1 MCFMSRRD
9 RRNLIRIIVAAAV
22 FAAIKITDVLGY
34 VPDIWWIGLMLYIV
48 PYAIIGWD
56 IVRKAVL
63 NIGHGEIFDENFLMV
78 IATVG
83 AFATGEY
90 PEAVF
95 VMLFYQVGELFQ
107 SIAVGKSRN
116 SIKSLM
122 ELRED
127 TAFAEKDGE
136 LYQIPCEEVK
146 KGEIIV
152 VKPGGKIPLDGV
164 ISEGSTCI
172 NTVALTGESLP
183 RDVSEG
189 DEVLSGCVNEGGL
202 IKIKVTKEFGESTVS
217 KILEL
222 VENSQAN
229 KSKSETFITRFSKYY
244 TPAVVIC
251 AVLLGVLPPLIIGM
265 RDSDV
270 WRDWVYRAMN
280 FLVISCPCALV
291 ISVPLSYFGGIGR
304 ASKSGV
310 LVKGSNYLDMLSK
323 CDTVVF
329 DKTGTLTKGV
339 FKVSGIY
346 PENGIDEKSLIRIA
360 AEAEKYSDHPIS
372 RSLKEYAAQI
382 NVLDK
387 NIGLTD
393 VTEVA
398 GQGVIAT
405 QDGKKIYVGNEKLM
419 RENNIEFNSGSDIG
433 TTVYVARDGEYLG
446 YIVISDE
453 IKPDAADT
461 VRFIK
466 KLSGKKSR
474 KVVMLTG
481 DRESEAKRIAGQ
493 VGIDEYFCGLL
504 PGDKL
509 SAVEKLKNSDE
520 TSGVVFVGD
529 GINDAPVLAGADVGI
544 AMGALGADAAIEAAD
559 IVLMDDK
566 LSGVS
571 MAMKLSKS
579 TKRIVAENIVFALA
593 VKFIVLALSAFGKV
607 GLNAAVFADVG
618 VTVIAI
624 INSMRTLRFKF

>member
-95 VMLFYQVGELFQ
+95 VMLFYQIGELFQ

-202 IKIKVTKEFGESTVS
+202 IKIRVTKEFGESTVS

-270 WRDWVYRAMN
+270 WREWVYRAMN

-346 PENGIDEKSLIRIA
+346 LENGIDEKSLIRIA

-509 SAVEKLKNSDE
+509 SAVERLKNSDE

>member
-136 LYQIPCEEVK
+136 LYQISCEEVK

>member
-1 MCFMSRRD
+1 MSRRD

-95 VMLFYQVGELFQ
+95 VMLFYQIGELFQ

-202 IKIKVTKEFGESTVS
+202 IKIRVTKEFGESTVS

-310 LVKGSNYLDMLSK
+310 LVKGSNYLYMLSK

>member
-202 IKIKVTKEFGESTVS
+202 IKIRVTKEFGESTVS

>member
-1 MCFMSRRD
+1 M
-9 RRNLIRIIVAAAV
+9 
-22 FAAIKITDVLGY
+22 
-34 VPDIWWIGLMLYIV
+34 
-48 PYAIIGWD
+48 
-56 IVRKAVL
+56 
-63 NIGHGEIFDENFLMV
+63 
-78 IATVG
+78 
-83 AFATGEY
+83 
-90 PEAVF
+90 
-95 VMLFYQVGELFQ
+95 
-107 SIAVGKSRN
+107 
-116 SIKSLM
+116 
-122 ELRED
+122 
-127 TAFAEKDGE
+127 
-136 LYQIPCEEVK
+136 
-146 KGEIIV
+146 
-152 VKPGGKIPLDGV
+152 
-164 ISEGSTCI
+164 
-172 NTVALTGESLP
+172 
-183 RDVSEG
+183 
-189 DEVLSGCVNEGGL
+189 
-202 IKIKVTKEFGESTVS
+202 
-217 KILEL
+217 
-222 VENSQAN
+222 
-229 KSKSETFITRFSKYY
+229 
-244 TPAVVIC
+244 
-251 AVLLGVLPPLIIGM
+251 
-265 RDSDV
+265 
-270 WRDWVYRAMN
+270 
-280 FLVISCPCALV
+280 
-291 ISVPLSYFGGIGR
+291 
-304 ASKSGV
+304 
-310 LVKGSNYLDMLSK
+310 
-323 CDTVVF
+323 
-329 DKTGTLTKGV
+329 
-339 FKVSGIY
+339 
-346 PENGIDEKSLIRIA
+346 
-360 AEAEKYSDHPIS
+360 
-372 RSLKEYAAQI
+372 
-382 NVLDK
+382 
-387 NIGLTD
+387 
-393 VTEVA
+393 A

-461 VRFIK
+461 VRFLK

>member
-95 VMLFYQVGELFQ
+95 VMLFYQIGELFQ

-323 CDTVVF
+323 CDTAVF

-579 TKRIVAENIVFALA
+579 TKRIVAENIVFAMA

>member
-1 MCFMSRRD
+1 MSRRD

-202 IKIKVTKEFGESTVS
+202 IKIRVTKEFGESTVS

>member
-9 RRNLIRIIVAAAV
+9 RRNLIRIIAAAAV

-95 VMLFYQVGELFQ
+95 VMLFYQIGELFQ

>member
-1 MCFMSRRD
+1 MYFMSRRD
-9 RRNLIRIIVAAAV
+9 KCNLIRIIVAAAV

-34 VPDIWWIGLMLYIV
+34 IPDIWWTELLLYIV

>member
-1 MCFMSRRD
+1 MSRRD

>member
-1 MCFMSRRD
+1 MSRRD
-9 RRNLIRIIVAAAV
+9 KCNLIRIIVAAAV

-34 VPDIWWIGLMLYIV
+34 IPDIWWTELLLYIV

>member
-1 MCFMSRRD
+1 MSRRD
-9 RRNLIRIIVAAAV
+9 KCNLIRIIVAAAV

-34 VPDIWWIGLMLYIV
+34 IPDIWWTELLLYIV

-127 TAFAEKDGE
+127 TAFFEKNGE
-136 LYQIPCEEVK
+136 LEQIPCEQVN

-164 ISEGSTCI
+164 ITEGSTCV

-244 TPAVVIC
+244 TPAVVLC

-265 RDSDV
+265 NDPDV
-270 WRDWVYRAMN
+270 WREWVYRAMN

-419 RENNIEFNSGSDIG
+419 RENSIEFRSGSDIG
-433 TTVYVARDGEYLG
+433 TAVYVARDGEYLG

-466 KLSGKKSR
+466 KSSGKKSR

-509 SAVEKLKNSDE
+509 SAVENLKNSDE

-571 MAMKLSKS
+571 MAIKLSKS
-579 TKRIVAENIVFALA
+579 TKRIVVENIIFALA

>member
-95 VMLFYQVGELFQ
+95 VMLFYQIGELFQ